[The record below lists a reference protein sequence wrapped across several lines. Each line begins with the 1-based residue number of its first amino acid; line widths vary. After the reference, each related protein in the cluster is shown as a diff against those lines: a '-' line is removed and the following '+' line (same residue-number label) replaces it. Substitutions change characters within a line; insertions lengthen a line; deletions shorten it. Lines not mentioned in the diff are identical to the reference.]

1 MGDGGSGEQAVLGA
15 AEVPWLFR
23 SEQSRL
29 RGGLMAA
36 VAPVRAQGNGME
48 LCQERGRW
56 GLGKRSALEGSGHSP
71 EHLDAA
77 LRFLSGP
84 V

>member
-1 MGDGGSGEQAVLGA
+1 VGDGGSGEQAVLGA

-56 GLGKRSALEGSGHSP
+56 G
-71 EHLDAA
+71 
-77 LRFLSGP
+77 
-84 V
+84 